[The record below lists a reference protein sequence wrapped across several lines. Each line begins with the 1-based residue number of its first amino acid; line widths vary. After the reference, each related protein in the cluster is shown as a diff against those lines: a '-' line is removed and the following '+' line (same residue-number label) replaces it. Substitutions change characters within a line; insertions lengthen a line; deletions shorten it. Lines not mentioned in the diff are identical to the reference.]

1 MKVWV
6 GRWLDDEIQP
16 DGTIKRV
23 HKSDVLGS
31 LKDFPTKRLARR
43 ELDGRVS
50 VVNSPS
56 YRARPTATLR
66 ELTEKWK
73 VLVMCNHEESSQR
86 SEQSDIKAWVA
97 AVGHVQVRDIDCE
110 LLQEVVTE
118 WKKTRSAK
126 TIKNRV
132 GTFRLIWDKAR
143 VWKYTAKTVYEGL
156 EIPEWVKPEQPCF
169 SIEDIRRII
178 EVSKQPYKSIWRLAA
193 ETGIRRGEICGLNV
207 GDCDLT
213 NRIIVVQRA
222 VTKKRMLK
230 SPKAG
235 VRNGVAKKRVFALS
249 PQLCERLKPFVEGRK
264 VDDPLFLSK
273 NGFRLEP
280 DNFIKRHL
288 KPVLKKLGLEGA
300 CHAFRHG
307 TATLLDSLHA
317 PMKVRQERLGH
328 VDPATTMDYTH
339 MISADDIEAARPLGN
354 VLDKEFLAQ
363 DLPKTRTETEIA
375 QERFS

>member
-1 MKVWV
+1 MAVHEHNADIEAKAKSRIAPSVSASEIETSRCNFPQGNVNCLPESSGQRRKAGTSARRRYQRGSAFSRGKRLKVWV

-143 VWKYTAKTVYEGL
+143 VWKYTARDRV
-156 EIPEWVKPEQPCF
+156 
-169 SIEDIRRII
+169 
-178 EVSKQPYKSIWRLAA
+178 
-193 ETGIRRGEICGLNV
+193 RG
-207 GDCDLT
+207 T
-213 NRIIVVQRA
+213 
-222 VTKKRMLK
+222 
-230 SPKAG
+230 
-235 VRNGVAKKRVFALS
+235 
-249 PQLCERLKPFVEGRK
+249 
-264 VDDPLFLSK
+264 
-273 NGFRLEP
+273 
-280 DNFIKRHL
+280 
-288 KPVLKKLGLEGA
+288 
-300 CHAFRHG
+300 
-307 TATLLDSLHA
+307 
-317 PMKVRQERLGH
+317 
-328 VDPATTMDYTH
+328 
-339 MISADDIEAARPLGN
+339 
-354 VLDKEFLAQ
+354 
-363 DLPKTRTETEIA
+363 
-375 QERFS
+375 